1 MRIDYFLVS
10 EALKDRIVACEIHGR
25 GIELNGAIYFIT
37 DPCITSHNI
46 FLDACY
52 SLYIHTNTYMN
63 KYPHNL
69 FEIHHFSFL
78 DLHICFFFFV
88 SSIDFYLLL

>member
-37 DPCITSHNI
+37 DPCTTSHNI
-46 FLDACY
+46 FLDATT
-52 SLYIHTNTYMN
+52 HYMN
-63 KYPHNL
+63 KYPHNQ

-78 DLHICFFFFV
+78 DLQICFFFFC
-88 SSIDFYLLL
+88 IKH